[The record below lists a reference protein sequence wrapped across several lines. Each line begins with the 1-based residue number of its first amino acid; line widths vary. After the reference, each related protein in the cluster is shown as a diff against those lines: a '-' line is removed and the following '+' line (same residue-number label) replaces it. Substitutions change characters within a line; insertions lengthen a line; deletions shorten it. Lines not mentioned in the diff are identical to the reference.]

1 MGDKSPKS
9 KARDQ
14 KQKNDV
20 KKQDA
25 SNARDKQVR
34 QGPAPGTSG
43 KK

>member
-14 KQKNDV
+14 KQKDAL
-20 KKQDA
+20 KQE
-25 SNARDKQVR
+25 NATKAKHKQER
-34 QGPAPGTSG
+34 QGTNGLSQG